1 MIFRLFAL
9 SALFAVLAVVVP
21 KALFA
26 QVPAQTIDG
35 WQMQDAT
42 KVADAASV
50 VSSAEF
56 QPRGWYAATVPG
68 TVLTTLV
75 NNGVYP
81 EPLYGEN
88 MRAIPESLNQASY
101 WYRTSLAVPASY
113 KGRHIW
119 LHFGGV
125 NYTGQIWV
133 NGQQVG
139 TMRGAFI
146 RGDFDISQ
154 FAKPGGRAVLAV
166 LVAPQPNP
174 GIPHEHTVALGVG
187 KNGGETAIDGP
198 TFLSTIGWDWLP
210 AVRDRDTGIW
220 LPVTMDATGP
230 VVVKDPFV
238 TADLSA
244 GHDSADLHVS
254 ATLQNSS
261 AKPVTGILTGII
273 QLKNAQPQAVQP
285 QAAPDHLITFHKTVT
300 IAANGTEAVALD
312 NKSTPELHLTD
323 PKLWWPNGYGPQN
336 LYTVTLRFDV
346 GKQTSDSATR
356 QFGIRKIEYQ
366 VADSENLTLSVNGV
380 RVMARGGNWGLDEAM
395 KRVSRERLDAQF
407 HMHALAN
414 LNIIRN
420 WVGQSTSPDF
430 YDMADKYG
438 ILLWDEFFQPN
449 PNDGPDPTDIP
460 MYLANVTD
468 KVVRYR
474 NHPAIAVWCARNEGY
489 PPKEL
494 DDTLRG
500 LMGHLDPTRLYQS
513 NSADGRGVSSH
524 GPYYWRSPRFF
535 YAITESFKT
544 ETGSVSVPTI
554 ESIQGMMP
562 QKDWETINDDWAQ
575 HDMAAGAQRGN
586 EFPASLAERYG
597 HIRNLADFVQKG
609 QLATYEAFRAM
620 YEGRNAEMF
629 KTTTGVI
636 TWMSHPAQP
645 SFVWQLYHYD
655 LEPNAALYAAKK
667 AAETVHVQLNEA
679 NFGIEVVN
687 NKPLALDG
695 LSVKVTVYNFD
706 GTVSMREPGQRFQTF
721 TLDKLPASSTVKAG
735 QIRVSARVTPI
746 YFVKLELTGPDGIL
760 LSQNFY
766 WQHVAQD
773 QFDGLMDLPRV
784 TLDAEASA
792 RTEGENTVVTVTL
805 HNRTPNVALL
815 SHLQL
820 HQKRSGK
827 RVLPVF
833 YSDNYI
839 SLVPGESSTVRI
851 EAATKDLQGD
861 LPLVEVDGFNVD
873 VKAVD
878 GPVSIAPNLNAQ
890 PAHWPASN
898 IVPDKK

>member
-1 MIFRLFAL
+1 
-9 SALFAVLAVVVP
+9 
-21 KALFA
+21 
-26 QVPAQTIDG
+26 
-35 WQMQDAT
+35 
-42 KVADAASV
+42 
-50 VSSAEF
+50 
-56 QPRGWYAATVPG
+56 
-68 TVLTTLV
+68 LTTLV

-88 MRAIPESLNQASY
+88 MRAIPESLNKTSY
-101 WYRTSLAVPASY
+101 WYRTTFTVPAAS
-113 KGRHIW
+113 KGHHTW
-119 LHFGGV
+119 LHFCGI
-125 NYTGQIWV
+125 NYAAQIWV
-133 NGQQVG
+133 NGHEAG

-146 RGDFDISQ
+146 RGDFDISE
-154 FAKPGGRAVLAV
+154 FVKPGRRAVLAV
-166 LVAPQPNP
+166 LVTPQPHP
-174 GIPHEHTVALGVG
+174 GVPHEHTVALGVG
-187 KNGGETAIDGP
+187 KNGGETAVDGP

-220 LPVTMDATGP
+220 LPVTIDATGP

-238 TADLSA
+238 TTDLSA
-244 GHDSADLHVS
+244 SHESADLHVS
-254 ATLQNSS
+254 ATLENKS
-261 AKPVTGILTGII
+261 AKPVTGTLTGII
-273 QLKNAQPQAVQP
+273 QLQNAQGQIVEE
-285 QAAPDHLITFHKTVT
+285 HEITFHKSMT

-312 NKSTPELHLTD
+312 SKSTPELHLSD

-336 LYTVTLRFDV
+336 LYTLTLRFDV
-346 GKQTSDSATR
+346 GAKSSDITTQ

-449 PNDGPDPTDIP
+449 PNDGPDVTDIP
-460 MYLANVTD
+460 TYLANVTD

-474 NHPAIAVWCARNEGY
+474 NHPSIAVWCARNEGY

-494 DDTLRG
+494 DDTLKT
-500 LMGHLDPTRLYQS
+500 LMNSLDPTRLYQS

-535 YAITESFKT
+535 YAFNESFKT
-544 ETGSVSVPTI
+544 ETGSVSIPTI

-562 QKDWETINDDWAQ
+562 EKDWETINDDWAQ

-586 EFPASLAERYG
+586 EFPTSLAERYG
-597 HIRNLADFVQKG
+597 PIRNLADFVRKG

-655 LEPNAALYAAKK
+655 LEPNAALYAVKK
-667 AAETVHVQLNEA
+667 ASETVHVQFNEEKR
-679 NFGIEVVN
+679 GVEVVN
-687 NKPLALDG
+687 NRSDALNA
-695 LSVKVTVYNFD
+695 LSVNVLIYRFD
-706 GTVSMREPGQRFQTF
+706 GTLDSHKSYPVAQVPG
-721 TLDKLPASSTVKAG
+721 SSTIKVAH
-735 QIRVSARVTPI
+735 IEVSTRISPL
-746 YFVKLELTGPDGIL
+746 YFIKLDLTDASGKL
-760 LSQNFY
+760 LSSNFY

-773 QFDGLMDLPRV
+773 QFDGLMNLPTV
-784 TLDAEASA
+784 MLDTDANT
-792 RTEGENTVVTVTL
+792 RTEGNKTMLTVTL
-805 HNRTPNVALL
+805 HNNTNNVALL

-820 HQKRSGK
+820 HQKKSGR

-839 SLVPGESSTVRI
+839 SLVPGESSTITI

-861 LPLVEVDGFNVD
+861 LPLVELDGYNVD
-873 VKAVD
+873 VKPVD
-878 GPVSIAPNLNAQ
+878 GLVSIMANVNAQ
-890 PAHWPASN
+890 PSHWPASL
-898 IVPDKK
+898 IVPEKR

>member
-1 MIFRLFAL
+1 MKFCVFVLLAVIAPASL
-9 SALFAVLAVVVP
+9 SA
-21 KALFA
+21 
-26 QVPAQTIDG
+26 QSSTQTLDG
-35 WQMQDAT
+35 WKMHDAA
-42 KVADAASV
+42 KVAGEASII
-50 VSSAEF
+50 STAGFEP
-56 QPRGWYAATVPG
+56 QGWYAATVPG

-88 MRAIPESLNQASY
+88 MRAIPESLNKTSY
-101 WYRTSLAVPASY
+101 WYRTTFTVPAAY

-119 LHFGGV
+119 IHFGGI
-125 NYTGQIWV
+125 NYSAQIWV
-133 NGQQVG
+133 NGHEAG

-154 FAKPGGRAVLAV
+154 FVQPGRRAVLAV
-166 LVAPQPNP
+166 LVAPQPHP
-174 GIPHEHTVALGVG
+174 GVPHEHTVALGVG
-187 KNGGETAIDGP
+187 QNGGETAIDGP

-210 AVRDRDTGIW
+210 AIRDRDTGIW

-230 VVVKDPFV
+230 VLIKDPFI
-238 TADLSA
+238 TSDLSA
-244 GHDSADLHVS
+244 THDSADLHIS
-254 ATLQNSS
+254 ATLENES
-261 AKPVTGILTGII
+261 AKPVTGTLTGVIRM
-273 QLKNAQPQAVQP
+273 QNAPPQNAPPNAQGQNSHDGEIA
-285 QAAPDHLITFHKTVT
+285 FHKSVT
-300 IAANGTEAVALD
+300 IAANGAEAVALD
-312 NKSTPELHLTD
+312 SKSTPELHISA

-336 LYTVTLRFDV
+336 LYTLTLRFDI
-346 GKQTSDSATR
+346 GKTSSDSDTQ

-366 VADSENLTLSVNGV
+366 VPGSENLTLSVNGV
-380 RVMARGGNWGLDEAM
+380 RVMARGGNWGLDEGM
-395 KRVSRERLDAQF
+395 KRIPRERLDAQF

-449 PNDGPDPTDIP
+449 PNDGPDVSDSPT
-460 MYLANVTD
+460 YLANVTD
-468 KVVRYR
+468 KVLRYR
-474 NHPAIAVWCARNEGY
+474 NHPSIVLWCARNEGY

-494 DDTLRG
+494 DETLQT
-500 LMGHLDPTRLYQS
+500 LMSQLDPTRLYQS
-513 NSADGRGVSSH
+513 NSSAGRGVASH

-535 YAITESFKT
+535 YVIHESFKT
-544 ETGSVSVPTI
+544 ETGSVSIPTI

-586 EFPASLAERYG
+586 EFPTSLAVRYG

-655 LEPNAALYAAKK
+655 LEPNAALYAVKK
-667 AAETVHVQLNEA
+667 ASETVHVQLNEEDRD
-679 NFGIEVVN
+679 IEVVN
-687 NKPLALDG
+687 NRPDALNA
-695 LSVKVTVYNFD
+695 L
-706 GTVSMREPGQRFQTF
+706 
-721 TLDKLPASSTVKAG
+721 TVKA
-735 QIRVSARVTPI
+735 QIYRLDGTLDSQKTYTVTLVPGSGAIKAAQIEVSARISPV
-746 YFVKLELTGPDGIL
+746 YFIKLELIDASGKL
-760 LSQNFY
+760 LSSNFY

-773 QFDGLMDLPRV
+773 QFEGLMNLPTV
-784 TLDAEASA
+784 TLDAEAGA
-792 RTEGENTVVTVTL
+792 RTEGEKTIVTVTL
-805 HNRTPNVALL
+805 HNNTSHVALL

-820 HQKRSGK
+820 HQKKSGR

-839 SLVPGESSTVRI
+839 SLLPGESAIVSI

-861 LPLVEVDGFNVD
+861 LPLIEVDGYNVD
-873 VKAVD
+873 VKPVD
-878 GPVSIAPNLNAQ
+878 APVSITANVNAQ
-890 PAHWPASN
+890 LSHWPASN
-898 IVPDKK
+898 IVPDSK

>member
-1 MIFRLFAL
+1 MFVRLVVLLAL
-9 SALFAVLAVVVP
+9 LAP
-21 KALFA
+21 APLLA
-26 QVPAQTIDG
+26 QLPTQTITG
-35 WQMQDAT
+35 WQMQDSA
-42 KVADAASV
+42 KVAAAAPIIST
-50 VSSAEF
+50 AAF
-56 QPRGWYAATVPG
+56 QPKDWYTATVPG

-75 NNGVYP
+75 NNGIYP

-88 MRAIPESLNQASY
+88 MRAIPESLNKASY
-101 WYRTSLAVPASY
+101 WYRTTFTVPASY

-119 LHFGGV
+119 IHFAGI
-125 NYTGQIWV
+125 NYTAEIWV
-133 NGQQVG
+133 NGHEAG

-146 RGDFDISQ
+146 RGDFDVSELV
-154 FAKPGGRAVLAV
+154 KPGRSAVLAV
-166 LVAPQPNP
+166 LITPQPHP
-174 GIPHEHTVALGVG
+174 GVPHEHTAALGVG

-230 VVVKDPFV
+230 VLIKDPFI

-244 GHDSADLHVS
+244 SHDSADLHVS
-254 ATLQNSS
+254 TTLENKSL
-261 AKPVTGILTGII
+261 KPVTGTLTGII
-273 QLKNAQPQAVQP
+273 QLENAHEPE
-285 QAAPDHLITFHKTVT
+285 ITFHTSVTV
-300 IAANGTEAVALD
+300 AANGTAAIALD
-312 NKSTPELHLTD
+312 SKSTAELHLSD

-336 LYTVTLRFDV
+336 LYMLTLRFDV
-346 GKQTSDSATR
+346 GKKSSDSATR

-380 RVMARGGNWGLDEAM
+380 RVMARGGNWGLDEGM
-395 KRVSRERLDAQF
+395 KRITRDRLDAQF

-449 PNDGPDPTDIP
+449 PNDGPDPTDIQT
-460 MYLANVTD
+460 YLANVTD

-474 NHPAIAVWCARNEGY
+474 NHPAVAVWCARNEGY

-494 DDTLRG
+494 DDTLKT
-500 LMGHLDPTRLYQS
+500 LMSRLDPTRLYQS

-535 YAITESFKT
+535 YAFNESFKT
-544 ETGSVSVPTI
+544 ETGSVSIPTI

-562 QKDWETINDDWAQ
+562 EKDWETINDDWAQ

-586 EFPASLAERYG
+586 EFPTSLAERYG

-667 AAETVHVQLNEA
+667 AAETVHVQFNEE
-679 NFGIEVVN
+679 NRGIEVVN
-687 NKPLALDG
+687 NRPDALNA
-695 LSVKVTVYNFD
+695 LNVKVLIYAFD
-706 GTVSMREPGQRFQTF
+706 GTLNSEKSYPVAQVPG
-721 TLDKLPASSTVKAG
+721 STTIKAA
-735 QIRVSARVTPI
+735 QIVVSARISPL
-746 YFVKLELTGPDGIL
+746 YFIKLDLTDANGNL
-760 LSQNFY
+760 LSTNFY

-773 QFDGLMDLPRV
+773 QYDDLMNLPTV
-784 TLDAEASA
+784 VLDAEASA
-792 RTEGENTVVTVTL
+792 RTQGDNTVATVTL
-805 HNRTPNVALL
+805 HNNTTHVALL

-820 HQKRSGK
+820 HQKKSGR

-839 SLVPGESSTVRI
+839 SLVPGESSTVSI

-861 LPLVEVDGFNVD
+861 LPLVEVDGYNVD
-873 VKAVD
+873 VKPVD
-878 GPVSIAPNLNAQ
+878 APVSIQANVNAQ
-890 PAHWPASN
+890 PMHWPASN
-898 IVPDKK
+898 IVPENR